1 MSLMK
6 TLGDISIRVKVLL
19 PPLIMSLGLVVVVVL
34 TLIGLY
40 QLTSAL
46 ETISTDIIDRLTII
60 DEIVILS
67 EQVQSDVFHIS
78 VLKSMELPV
87 DAIRPIESRLETR
100 LVDLDVSYGQL
111 LKYWNLDH
119 LETILVG
126 QIQAPLD
133 QFQNQAHQAADVV
146 VRDPA
151 LGVVLVRSTTVS
163 FRELQTMLAELRRYE
178 EKLIAQSKENAL
190 QETQRV
196 TSAIAFTALA
206 ITTIAIA
213 ATVLISNTHISRPVQ
228 ELTEEMTRLADG
240 DLVGE
245 IAHQN
250 RADELGKMGR
260 ALAIFRENIISKDQA
275 DVELKNAYDQ
285 IVSRQAA
292 VLNLTE
298 DLQLEISERKLA
310 EEIIQRQN
318 NFLLAL
324 QKTTLELLSEL
335 DLNTLLENIVT
346 RAAQLMDTSAGFL
359 DLYDPDLGELL
370 PRVGIGALLESL
382 NHIVE
387 PGEGIAGAVWETGQ
401 PMIIDNYDHWKG
413 RVDKFSTQV
422 IRSIIGVPLLLRD
435 KVIGVLGLAYE
446 VSSSKTFD
454 QESIEYMT
462 QFAQLASISIENA
475 RLYSTAKIELIERKR
490 SEEKR
495 ERLVS
500 ELEVKNKEL
509 ETFVYT
515 VSHDLRSPLVS
526 ISGFSGILLKNY
538 SEKLD
543 DRGKHI
549 IHRLQA
555 NVSHM
560 EKLIDDLLELSRIG
574 RVIGDIVLVELE
586 PFIGEL
592 LKTHSG
598 IIEESQADVII
609 HSPLPTVLADR
620 TRMGQ
625 VFSNLL
631 DNAVKYRHPDRP
643 LRIEISC
650 QEKQLDYE
658 FSVSDNGVG
667 IDPRFV
673 EKLFLPFRKLNPQ
686 ADGMGIG
693 LALVRRIIEFH
704 SGQAWIESK
713 PDDGITFKFT
723 LPKKQ
728 NSNDMKNGIGPSK

>member
-1 MSLMK
+1 MK